1 MGLIV
6 LLLIEKPKR
15 RQQSFDRPNL
25 QVAQEILTLLLLFII
40 IIIVVIL
47 LFYIVVVFILEIK
60 K

>member
-1 MGLIV
+1 M
-6 LLLIEKPKR
+6 LLLIEKPKK

-40 IIIVVIL
+40 IIVVIL
-47 LFYIVVVFILEIK
+47 LFYIVIVFIPEIK